1 MKIDATIK
9 LQRASGFTL
18 DVKFVIEPSGIT
30 ALYGPSGSGKS
41 TILQLIAGIE
51 QGSRDDE
58 ISIKADHVTWHA
70 NDEFVAPEARGI
82 GYVFQ
87 QSQLFPHLDVKGNLA
102 YATKRRH
109 SSHGPATEQ
118 VIEWLDLAPLMH
130 KQVHELSGGESQ
142 RVAIGR
148 VLLSYP
154 KCILMD
160 EPLGAID
167 SRARKRILPY
177 LDKLH
182 DQLDIPMVY
191 VSHAWDEITYLADRI
206 FMLEDGEFTAQGS
219 LFDLGSSLDIN
230 LNETEPGAVVH
241 CQVIETDSEYELVE
255 LDFEGARIY
264 MNSRDFEGRGAVRVR
279 LPARDI
285 SITTN
290 RPDATSILNVIPATI
305 DSIGREPGA
314 NVLLRLNHGKQY
326 FLSRITRKSFD
337 HLNLAI
343 GQSVYAQIKSVAL
356 LSERL

>member
-1 MKIDATIK
+1 
-9 LQRASGFTL
+9 
-18 DVKFVIEPSGIT
+18 
-30 ALYGPSGSGKS
+30 
-41 TILQLIAGIE
+41 
-51 QGSRDDE
+51 
-58 ISIKADHVTWHA
+58 
-70 NDEFVAPEARGI
+70 
-82 GYVFQ
+82 
-87 QSQLFPHLDVKGNLA
+87 
-102 YATKRRH
+102 
-109 SSHGPATEQ
+109 
-118 VIEWLDLAPLMH
+118 
-130 KQVHELSGGESQ
+130 
-142 RVAIGR
+142 
-148 VLLSYP
+148 
-154 KCILMD
+154 
-160 EPLGAID
+160 
-167 SRARKRILPY
+167 
-177 LDKLH
+177 
-182 DQLDIPMVY
+182 
-191 VSHAWDEITYLADRI
+191 
-206 FMLEDGEFTAQGS
+206 MLEDGEFTAQGS

-264 MNSRDFEGRGAVRVR
+264 MNSRDFKGRGAVRVR